1 MILIL
6 RGWAV
11 LEVILCSLVT
21 LLPDYLFRRYAQG
34 KRIGHEIT
42 LFSVWYELRW
52 GITLC
57 LILAVLLI
65 TVVLYNHPS
74 SSNVTSLFR
83 TISIFPET
91 GGRISEVYVGYNQKV
106 KKGDR
111 LFKMDSSRQE
121 AALQTARARIA
132 EVEASMITAKADIL
146 TSDGKLQEAKGSYEQ
161 AADELRTKTTLQQRN
176 SDIVAAREIEKLQTL
191 VATRQAAVDSAAAAK
206 QSTETRLLSVIP
218 AQKVSAEAELAAAQ
232 VELDKMVTYASV
244 DGRVDQFVLR
254 VGDLVQP
261 APVTRAAGI
270 LIPDS
275 AGEGRL
281 FAGFNQIEAQILKV
295 GMAAEATCISKPMTI
310 IPLVVTR
317 VQDVIA
323 AGQILQTNQL
333 TELQKI
339 GPPGTVLAYL
349 EPLYEGT
356 LDNVPPGSS
365 CIANVY
371 SNNHDLLESKDV
383 GSLEKIY
390 LHIVDAVALVHAL
403 IIRLQAIVLPLKAL
417 VFGGH

>member
-1 MILIL
+1 M
-6 RGWAV
+6 
-11 LEVILCSLVT
+11 LELMLCSMLT
-21 LLPDYLFRRYAQG
+21 LLPDYLFRRYVQG
-34 KRIGHEIT
+34 RRIGHEIT

-52 GITLC
+52 GVTTC
-57 LILAVLLI
+57 LILTILLI

-74 SSNVTSLFR
+74 STNVTSLFR
-83 TISIFPET
+83 TISIYPEI
-91 GGRISEVYVGYNQKV
+91 GGRVSEVYVGYNEKV

-132 EVEASMITAKADIL
+132 EVEASMMTAKADVL
-146 TSDGKLQEAKGSYEQ
+146 TSEGKLQEAKGAYEQ

-176 SDIVAAREIEKLQTL
+176 ADIVAAREIEKLQTL

-206 QSTETRLLSVIP
+206 QSTETRITSVLP
-218 AQKVSAEAELAAAQ
+218 AQKASAEADLAAAQ
-232 VELDKMVTYASV
+232 VELDKMTIYAGV

-254 VGDLVQP
+254 VGNIVQA

-270 LIPDS
+270 LIPDA
-275 AGEGRL
+275 AGEDRL
-281 FAGFNQIEAQILKV
+281 FAGFNQIEAQIIKV
-295 GMAAEATCISKPMTI
+295 GMIAEATCISKPMTV

-323 AGQILQTNQL
+323 AGQILETNQL
-333 TELQKI
+333 TELHKI
-339 GPPGTVLAYL
+339 GPPGTVLVSL
-349 EPLYEGT
+349 EPLYTGV
-356 LDNVPPGSS
+356 LDAVPPGSS

-371 SNNHDLLESKDV
+371 SNNHELLSSNDTP
-383 GSLEKIY
+383 SLTRIY
-390 LHIVDAVALVHAL
+390 LHIVDTVALVHAL
-403 IIRLQAIVLPLKAL
+403 VLRLQAIVLPLKAL

>member
-1 MILIL
+1 
-6 RGWAV
+6 V
-11 LEVILCSLVT
+11 LEVLLCSLVT
-21 LLPDYLFRRYAQG
+21 LLPDYLFRRYVQG
-34 KRIGHEIT
+34 KHFGREIT

-57 LILAVLLI
+57 LILTVMLI
-65 TVVLYNHPS
+65 TVVLYNHPAS
-74 SSNVTSLFR
+74 TNVTSLFR
-83 TISIFPET
+83 TISIYPET
-91 GGRISEVYVGYNQKV
+91 GGRVSEVYVGYNEKV

-111 LFKMDSSRQE
+111 LFKMDSTRQE

-132 EVEASMITAKADIL
+132 EVEASMMTAKADIL
-146 TSDGKLQEAKGSYEQ
+146 TSEGKFQEAKGAYDQ
-161 AADELRTKTTLQQRN
+161 ASDELRTKTQLQQRN
-176 SDIVAAREIEKLQTL
+176 ADIVAAREIEKLQTL
-191 VATRQAAVDSAAAAK
+191 VATRQGAVDAAAAAK
-206 QSTETRLLSVIP
+206 QSAETRLSLVVP
-218 AQKVSAEAELAAAQ
+218 AQKASAEAELAAAQ
-232 VELDKMVTYASV
+232 VELDKMVTYAGV

-254 VGDLVQP
+254 VGDVVQP

-295 GMAAEATCISKPMTI
+295 GMIAEATCISKPMTI

-317 VQDVIA
+317 MQDVIA
-323 AGQILQTNQL
+323 AGEILQTNRL

-339 GPPGTVLAYL
+339 GPPGTMLAFL
-349 EPLYEGT
+349 EPLYEGA

-371 SNNHDLLESKDV
+371 SNNHELIASKDT
-383 GSLEKIY
+383 GSLKKIY
-390 LHIVDAVALVHAL
+390 LHIVDTVALVHAL
-403 IIRLQAIVLPLKAL
+403 VLRLHAIVLPLKAL